1 METKDLVLLMM
12 IPALLVGIIFY
23 TDFNSITG
31 AVIASD
37 SESKV
42 IGTYSIMPSFRANID
57 YSLKDYRD
65 LNDQLRQMVYSCKDN
80 QDFESCAKNYM
91 VQDAHKLD
99 WKCPES
105 EKDILNDFV
114 DKFNECANLKAES
127 AVCRFSFDGEKYIND
142 KTNDRNFEI
151 IVAYDDSNIKTELT
165 ENGKTLA
172 EGKIKSSSLLFTGFN
187 DKDTSANNADVVNL
201 KLNYNDGKPTITAF
215 YATKEDGARIDL
227 SKIILIYKSKDS
239 VKFIDFANEASFKE
253 STPFNKIIDLP
264 KTKGMNFC
272 AKTGKQAYAYDE
284 SDKAAKL
291 RDIIYNFAVTFTV
304 PPPEPISNLE
314 IKKVKN
320 TAAITLVW
328 DKPDDKNIN
337 SYSLYYSTEDFINK
351 KMEDIKNNP
360 EIKKNII
367 QIPTSEPK
375 PIIIDGINL
384 DECNFDSATKIY
396 RCADYNLP
404 LLKNRLYWIN
414 SGKYADKYFFIISDA
429 KDDVDY
435 YYAVTALNEDGEEID
450 NDQGIAGNN
459 YILKLNENYAKF
471 KSEKAIK

>member
-1 METKDLVLLMM
+1 M
-12 IPALLVGIIFY
+12 IPLLLASIIFY
-23 TDFNSITG
+23 MDFNSITG

-57 YSLKDYRD
+57 YSLKDYGD
-65 LNDQLRQMVYSCKDN
+65 LNDKLRQMVYSCKDN
-80 QDFESCAKNYM
+80 QDKEGCIQKYLIKN
-91 VQDAHKLD
+91 KLD
-99 WKCPES
+99 WTCEKTD
-105 EKDILNDFV
+105 KDILDDFV
-114 DKFNECANLKAES
+114 DKFNECANLKNEN
-127 AVCRFSFDGEKYIND
+127 AVCRLSFDERNYIND
-142 KTNDRNFEI
+142 KTNDRDFEI
-151 IVAYDDSNIKTELT
+151 IVAYDDSNVKAELT
-165 ENGKTLA
+165 ENGKLIA
-172 EGKIKSSSLLFTGFN
+172 EGKIKTPGLLYTGFN
-187 DKDTSANNADVVNL
+187 DKDASVNNAEEIRL
-201 KLNYNDGKPTITAF
+201 KLNYKDGMPTIKGF
-215 YATKEDGARIDL
+215 YAIKEDGAKIDL

-239 VKFIDFANEASFKE
+239 VKFVDIGEESSFA
-253 STPFNKIIDLP
+253 TPSAIYKLINLP

-272 AKTGKQAYAYDE
+272 AKTGKQVYAYDE

-291 RDIIYNFAVTFTV
+291 RDIVYNFAVTFTV
-304 PPPEPISNLE
+304 PPPKPISNLE

-320 TAAITLVW
+320 TAAITMVW

-375 PIIIDGINL
+375 PIIIDGINP

-414 SGKYADKYFFIISDA
+414 SGKYTDKYFFIISDA

-450 NDQGIAGNN
+450 NDQDIAGNN
-459 YILKLNENYAKF
+459 YILKLNENYTKF
-471 KSEKAIK
+471 KSEKTIK